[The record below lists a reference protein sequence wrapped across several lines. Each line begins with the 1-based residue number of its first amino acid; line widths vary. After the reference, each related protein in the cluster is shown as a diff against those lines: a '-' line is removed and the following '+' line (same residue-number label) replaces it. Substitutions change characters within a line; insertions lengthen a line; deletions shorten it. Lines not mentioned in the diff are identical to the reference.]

1 LVAGPETG
9 LERGGQEKEIKMLSK
24 IRRAIAVSLAMLAV
38 AMSAT
43 LAAPAHNQSVE
54 FSLRAI
60 DGETVTS
67 ASLRG
72 EVVVL
77 VFGASWLPLTKNQME
92 AGKKLADQYAG
103 RGVAVYWVST
113 ESESPKS
120 RNYAAD
126 QQLRE
131 LGRKYKATV
140 LRDPDGAVSKKL
152 GVDQLPS
159 VVIIDKQGNVAA
171 TIGGMDPTADL
182 AKQLA
187 DRLNRIL

>member
-1 LVAGPETG
+1 
-9 LERGGQEKEIKMLSK
+9 
-24 IRRAIAVSLAMLAV
+24 
-38 AMSAT
+38 MSAS
-43 LAAPAHNQSVE
+43 LPVPAYNQSPE
-54 FSLRAI
+54 FSLRAV
-60 DGETVTS
+60 DGDTITS

-92 AGKKLADQYAG
+92 AVKKLADQYAG

-120 RNYAAD
+120 KNYVAD
-126 QQLRE
+126 EQLRE
-131 LGRKYKATV
+131 SGRKYKVTV
-140 LRDPDGAVSKKL
+140 LRDPEGAVSKKL

-159 VVIIDKQGNVAA
+159 VVIIDKQGNVAER
-171 TIGGMDPTADL
+171 IGGMDPSADL

-187 DRLNRIL
+187 ERLNKIL

>member
-1 LVAGPETG
+1 
-9 LERGGQEKEIKMLSK
+9 MFSK
-24 IRRAIAVSLAMLAV
+24 IRKTTVMASCVLAV
-38 AMSAT
+38 ALTSS
-43 LAAPAHNQSVE
+43 LPAAAQNQSPE

-67 ASLRG
+67 ARLRG

-77 VFGASWLPLTKNQME
+77 AFGASWLPLTRNQME
-92 AGKKLADQYAG
+92 AVKKLGDQFAG

-120 RNYAAD
+120 RNYVAD
-126 QQLRE
+126 EQLRE
-131 LGRKYKATV
+131 LARKYKSSV

-171 TIGGMDPTADL
+171 TIGGMDPAADL

-187 DRLNRIL
+187 ERLDKIL

>member
-1 LVAGPETG
+1 MFS
-9 LERGGQEKEIKMLSK
+9 R
-24 IRRAIAVSLAMLAV
+24 IRKASAIAAFVLTAAISASVPVSALNQ
-38 AMSAT
+38 
-43 LAAPAHNQSVE
+43 APE
-54 FSLRAI
+54 FSLRSV
-60 DGETVTS
+60 DGEAITS
-67 ASLRG
+67 TSVRG

-77 VFGASWLPLTKNQME
+77 AFGASWLPLTRNQLE
-92 AGKKLADQYAG
+92 AVKKLADQYAG

-120 RNYAAD
+120 KNYASD
-126 QQLRE
+126 DQLRE

-171 TIGGMDPTADL
+171 TVGGMDPTADL

-187 DRLNRIL
+187 ERLNKLL

>member
-1 LVAGPETG
+1 MLTTNRRVAIITSV
-9 LERGGQEKEIKMLSK
+9 L
-24 IRRAIAVSLAMLAV
+24 AIAMTVSMPGLAQNP
-38 AMSAT
+38 
-43 LAAPAHNQSVE
+43 APD

-77 VFGASWLPLTKNQME
+77 AFGASWLPLTRNQME
-92 AGKKLADQYAG
+92 AVKKLADQYAA
-103 RGVAVYWVST
+103 RGVAVYWIST

-120 RNYAAD
+120 KNYASD
-126 QQLRE
+126 EQLRA
-131 LGRKYKATV
+131 LAQKYKATV

-159 VVIIDKQGNVAA
+159 VVIIDKQGNVADR
-171 TIGGMDPTADL
+171 IGGMDPSADL
-182 AKQLA
+182 AKQLSE
-187 DRLNRIL
+187 RLSKVL

>member
-1 LVAGPETG
+1 MFTT
-9 LERGGQEKEIKMLSK
+9 
-24 IRRAIAVSLAMLAV
+24 IRRATIIAACVFAIALTASMAG
-38 AMSAT
+38 SAQNP
-43 LAAPAHNQSVE
+43 APD

-60 DGETVTS
+60 GGETVTS

-77 VFGASWLPLTKNQME
+77 AFGASWLPLTKNQLD
-92 AGKKLADQYAG
+92 AVKKLADQYAG

-120 RNYAAD
+120 KNYASD
-126 QQLRE
+126 EQLRA
-131 LGRKYKATV
+131 LAQKYKATV
-140 LRDPDGAVSKKL
+140 LRDPDGAVSKRL

-159 VVIIDKQGNVAA
+159 VVIIDKQGNIADS
-171 TIGGMDPTADL
+171 IRGMDPTADL

-187 DRLNRIL
+187 ERLSKLL

>member
-1 LVAGPETG
+1 MFT
-9 LERGGQEKEIKMLSK
+9 R
-24 IRRAIAVSLAMLAV
+24 IRRATIIVCVFAIAMTASMRGLAQNP
-38 AMSAT
+38 
-43 LAAPAHNQSVE
+43 APE

-67 ASLRG
+67 TSLHG

-77 VFGASWLPLTKNQME
+77 AFGASWLPLTRNQME
-92 AGKKLADQYAG
+92 AVKKLADQYAG
-103 RGVAVYWVST
+103 RGIAVYWVST

-120 RNYAAD
+120 KNYAAD
-126 QQLRE
+126 EQLRA
-131 LGRKYKATV
+131 LAVKYKATV

-159 VVIIDKQGNVAA
+159 VVIIDKQGNVADRS
-171 TIGGMDPTADL
+171 GGMDPTADL

-187 DRLNRIL
+187 DRLNKLL

>member
-1 LVAGPETG
+1 
-9 LERGGQEKEIKMLSK
+9 MLTK
-24 IRRAIAVSLAMLAV
+24 IRRATIIAASVFAIALTVSRAG
-38 AMSAT
+38 SAQNP
-43 LAAPAHNQSVE
+43 APD

-60 DGETVTS
+60 GGETVTS

-77 VFGASWLPLTKNQME
+77 AFGASWLPLTKNQLD
-92 AGKKLADQYAG
+92 AVKKLADQYAG

-120 RNYAAD
+120 KNYASD
-126 QQLRE
+126 EQLRA
-131 LGRKYKATV
+131 LAQKYKATV
-140 LRDPDGAVSKKL
+140 LRDPDGAVSKRL

-171 TIGGMDPTADL
+171 SIGGMDPTVDL

-187 DRLNRIL
+187 ERLSKLL